1 MPDDVQRPIYAGD
14 NGNEFIIRDVDDLDE
29 LLTFVTYRPAWV
41 GPDGFPLSWQHYKYG
56 LQHIARDNMRQQLW
70 MAQSFRLG
78 RQKDENW
85 EVFQRDTNRL
95 TEVPTHG

>member
-1 MPDDVQRPIYAGD
+1 MPLRAGR
-14 NGNEFIIRDVDDLDE
+14 EERLEV
-29 LLTFVTYRPAWV
+29 FVFRG